1 MGGTF
6 DNRARSPRAATW
18 AGRRHA
24 EQPGHGRA
32 GGRSQQHDQRHRH
45 ADQRGPDRRRQTR
58 ITAAPTNLGRIYG
71 DNLAIGTGSLVND
84 VGAGGAA
91 VIAARSAM
99 DLGATYLVNREH
111 ALIYSGRRAG
121 IGGALDAAST
131 EPWARPS
138 PLWQNPRRW
147 PRSKYRQRHHPTRH
161 AAEPEQSPQRG
172 PFVSSKPKVYFTPE
186 GTTDMYD
193 AETNWLCDEV
203 TPMCSKDPAWLD
215 DDPERKLLLPSTK
228 YPADRYGPP
237 FNYAP
242 GFRDKSGKNVPIPLT
257 YLPPQYICYGEGG
270 DAGNASCGYTD
281 EGFRYAGDARV
292 WAVFGVTPPSGPMP
306 VWVEPERPC
315 DRDRQCQA
323 SEAARRQA
331 YEDAYAA
338 YKARHMELDARIR
351 EFNSDYG
358 SRLRGTFTYYQ
369 VNETVTE
376 TRTLSTD
383 PGKILSG
390 GSMTLTGTVTNDKSQ
405 IAAGGALSVVG
416 PNINNIGAGGERVIT
431 RVGTATV
438 TQERSKGR
446 KEYSSDYNV
455 TLAGQ
460 PIELPVGTSGGNVQ
474 VSLSGQKPGATGTTA
489 PGPVLV
495 ASVGL
500 PGGTV
505 VRTVSNPASI
515 PDSQLF
521 AVNNL
526 PDAPY
531 IVATDPRF
539 TGQRPYVSSDY
550 LFDLLRPS
558 GGMPGAPTGNS
569 VGAGGTLAGSRLGSW
584 DALIP
589 PGAKFLTPSGQ
600 PKRLGDGFYEQ
611 KAVSDQILATTGQ
624 RFLEKYSDNDTQY
637 KALLAA
643 GAKFAQDNGIKLGV
657 ALTEAQQRQLTTDLV
672 WLVEQ
677 TVTLPDGTTE
687 TVLVPQVYLLV
698 RAGDLKGDGTLLAGR
713 SVHLAV
719 DGNATNSGTIGA
731 REATVITAGNIVN
744 QAGGTIQGGSVN
756 LAAREDLTNLVSL
769 IKGDKV
775 ALSAG
780 RDIALTSTSASE
792 NNGNTWGSHLT
803 GVARVDAG
811 SLNMQAD
818 AT

>member
-1 MGGTF
+1 MQNASATIEAAGNATI
-6 DNRARSPRAATW
+6 SAATLLN
-18 AGRRHA
+18 
-24 EQPGHGRA
+24 QN
-32 GGRSQQHDQRHRH
+32 
-45 ADQRGPDRRRQTR
+45 TR
-58 ITAAPTNLGRIYG
+58 Y
-71 DNLAIGTGSLVND
+71 
-84 VGAGGAA
+84 
-91 VIAARSAM
+91 
-99 DLGATYLVNREH
+99 
-111 ALIYSGRRAG
+111 
-121 IGGALDAAST
+121 ASET
-131 EPWARPS
+131 VV
-138 PLWQNPRRW
+138 
-147 PRSKYRQRHHPTRH
+147 
-161 AAEPEQSPQRG
+161 
-172 PFVSSKPKVYFTPE
+172 VSSKPKVYFTPE

-257 YLPPQYICYGEGG
+257 YIPARSGCGG
-270 DAGNASCGYTD
+270 AMRAATAGP
-281 EGFRYAGDARV
+281 EPEQFRYANDARV
-292 WAVFGVTPPSGPMP
+292 WTVFGVTPPSAPMP

-315 DRDRQCQA
+315 NFDRQCQA

-438 TQERSKGR
+438 TQEAVQGR

-474 VSLSGQKPGATGTTA
+474 VSLSGQKPGATGATA
-489 PGPVLV
+489 PAPCWWPAWACPAAPWCAPSPTRPAFPT
-495 ASVGL
+495 ASSSPSTTG
-500 PGGTV
+500 
-505 VRTVSNPASI
+505 RTRPISSPPTRASRA
-515 PDSQLF
+515 S
-521 AVNNL
+521 
-526 PDAPY
+526 
-531 IVATDPRF
+531 
-539 TGQRPYVSSDY
+539 GYVSSDY

-569 VGAGGTLAGSRLGSW
+569 VGAGGTLAGSRLGNW

-611 KAVSDQILATTGQ
+611 KAVSDQIPATTGQ

-643 GAKFAQDNGIKLGV
+643 GAKFAQDKGIKLGV

-677 TVTLPDGTTE
+677 TVTPPDGTTE

-698 RAGDLKGDGTLLAGR
+698 REGDLKGDGTLLAGR

-769 IKGDKV
+769 I
-775 ALSAG
+775 
-780 RDIALTSTSASE
+780 R
-792 NNGNTWGSHLT
+792 
-803 GVARVDAG
+803 
-811 SLNMQAD
+811 
-818 AT
+818 ATRWR